1 MERASFEDEL
11 AKESIHLRIKIIIPA
26 EPGEDEGYN
35 NEDDEDDVKC
45 HLMRASGRA
54 NTNNISNN
62 DRARLA
68 DRNSSNTGWMAAPD
82 WLVIDH
88 NLTGSSHSLLNRPTN
103 TLREKPLRMTNLTD
117 WEYNHLISISYP
129 NRSDSPLYHVLVT
142 PRANLSHKSRLTE
155 CPDGIDLGSKADG
168 LAVICF
174 GRPNTW
180 SINLTM
186 VLIKHP

>member
-11 AKESIHLRIKIIIPA
+11 AKESIHLRIKIIRPA

-35 NEDDEDDVKC
+35 NEDDEDDVKG

-68 DRNSSNTGWMAAPD
+68 DRNSSNTGWMAASD

-117 WEYNHLISISYP
+117 WDSTLPQKLWVQPSDLHLIPKQIRFSTLPCPIT
-129 NRSDSPLYHVLVT
+129 RG
-142 PRANLSHKSRLTE
+142 RA
-155 CPDGIDLGSKADG
+155 ADG

>member
-11 AKESIHLRIKIIIPA
+11 AKESIHLRIKIIRPA

-35 NEDDEDDVKC
+35 NEDDEDDVKG

-68 DRNSSNTGWMAAPD
+68 DRNSSNTG
-82 WLVIDH
+82 
-88 NLTGSSHSLLNRPTN
+88 
-103 TLREKPLRMTNLTD
+103 
-117 WEYNHLISISYP
+117 
-129 NRSDSPLYHVLVT
+129 SDSPLYHVLVT

-155 CPDGIDLGSKADG
+155 CPDGIDLGSSGICSYQRKSCLRDLPSKSEGGEADG

-186 VLIKHP
+186 VLIKYP